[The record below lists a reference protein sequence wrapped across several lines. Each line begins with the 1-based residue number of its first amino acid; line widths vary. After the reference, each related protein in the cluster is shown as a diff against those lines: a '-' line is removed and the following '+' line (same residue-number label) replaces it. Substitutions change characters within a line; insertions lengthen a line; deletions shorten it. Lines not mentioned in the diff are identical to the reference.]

1 MAKRPTTP
9 VVPPH
14 TVRHVDGVMH
24 LQLHL
29 EGTTPV
35 QASAP
40 KDAVAS
46 REERS
51 R

>member
-1 MAKRPTTP
+1 MAKENTQP

-24 LQLHL
+24 LQLHV
-29 EGTTPV
+29 EATRNAPS
-35 QASAP
+35 SAP
-40 KDAVAS
+40 STVPA

-51 R
+51 L

>member
-1 MAKRPTTP
+1 MAKENPAP

-29 EGTTPV
+29 EATRV
-35 QASAP
+35 AP
-40 KDAVAS
+40 QPAPANVPA